1 MRILLVEDDPMIGDA
16 IQRALSD
23 ASYAADWVKNGLT
36 ALAALDTHPYD
47 LVLLDLGLPGK
58 GGLDV
63 LDTIRARNNPVPLL
77 IITARDS
84 LDDRLR
90 GLDGGADDFLLK
102 PFDIAELL
110 ARIRAVLRRKGG
122 SALSLLGNGVVSLD
136 LLSKEAS
143 TDEALPLPFPST
155 LADGLSTVAVAGEA
169 FRVLVHTTTQG
180 KRIAVAQEQDARDK
194 DARESAWCSLLP
206 FLILFPVL
214 LLVVGDLVRK
224 LFRPIGALAA
234 EIDGRAE
241 QALHSINEHH
251 LPTEV
256 RPFVVA
262 INRLLARVEQSM
274 DSQRRFVADAAH
286 ELRSPMTA
294 LALQA
299 DRLAAT
305 DMSPATRERFEPL
318 SRGIARGR
326 ALIDQLLSL
335 ATAQSAAQRPQS
347 TLSVHEVY
355 RQVLEDLLPL
365 AERKQIDIGV
375 ESLQDVQVVFNPMD
389 LFTLVKNLVDNAI
402 RYTPLGGCIDLSVE
416 QLPGGV
422 QLQIKDSGPG
432 ITEEEQARVFD
443 PFYRSLGTDEAGSGL
458 GLSIVKAIADRTGAR
473 VELAFS
479 DEAARR
485 GLCVTM
491 WLPAHRPSP
500 GTD

>member
-1 MRILLVEDDPMIGDA
+1 MDGFKKRLSESVQLRLSVTLSLAILLVA
-16 IQRALSD
+16 
-23 ASYAADWVKNGLT
+23 
-36 ALAALDTHPYD
+36 
-47 LVLLDLGLPGK
+47 
-58 GGLDV
+58 
-63 LDTIRARNNPVPLL
+63 
-77 IITARDS
+77 
-84 LDDRLR
+84 
-90 GLDGGADDFLLK
+90 
-102 PFDIAELL
+102 LL
-110 ARIRAVLRRKGG
+110 ASVFAFVSAFEETHEQQDDTLRQVALLFDRQQMSLQYPHPGTAIKGDDEE
-122 SALSLLGNGVVSLD
+122 SRVIIQYLGDGQH
-136 LLSKEAS
+136 ATGT
-143 TDEALPLPFPST
+143 TDEALPLPFPTT
-155 LADGLSTVAVAGEA
+155 LADGLSTVTVAGEA

-194 DARESAWCSLLP
+194 DARESAWRSLLP

-224 LFRPIGALAA
+224 LFRPIGVLAA

-241 QALHSINEHH
+241 QALHPIDEHH

-305 DMSPATRERFEPL
+305 AMSAATRERFLPL
-318 SRGIARGR
+318 SRGIERSR

-347 TLSVHEVY
+347 SLSVHEVY

-375 ESLQDVQVVFNPMD
+375 VSLQDVQVLFNPMD

-402 RYTPLGGCIDLSVE
+402 RYTPPGGCIDLSVAE
-416 QLPGGV
+416 VSGAV
-422 QLQIKDSGPG
+422 QLLVKDSGPG
-432 ITEEEQARVFD
+432 ISEEEQARVFD

-473 VELAFS
+473 VALAFS
-479 DEAARR
+479 DEGAQR
-485 GLCVTM
+485 GLCVTV